1 MMPIDLASFIYRKRW
16 TLISIAIIIP
26 LGFYSKIYSG
36 PAFPWVN
43 NSLGGILYVI
53 FWSLLLSV
61 VFFRTRRWIIAT
73 IVLLITCCLE
83 FMQLWHPPFLES
95 IRSTFLGVTLV
106 GSSFSWLDLVH
117 YVIGALFSL
126 VLLHLLRSS
135 GKN

>member
-1 MMPIDLASFIYRKRW
+1 MSRFTRFLFQMRW
-16 TLISIAIIIP
+16 TLLSIAVITP
-26 LGFYSKIYSG
+26 LGFFTKAYSG
-36 PAFPWVN
+36 PMANWVN

-95 IRSTFLGVTLV
+95 IRSTFLGVTLI
-106 GSSFSWLDLVH
+106 GNSFSWLDLVH
-117 YVIGALFSL
+117 YVIGSLFSL
-126 VLLHLLRSS
+126 VLLHLFPSS